1 MKIPLPNRHI
11 NDPGLNK
18 FVNDNF
24 KDSTTSGKIEKI
36 DLPKTIKPSKIKPSK
51 KK

>member
-11 NDPGLNK
+11 KDPGLNK
-18 FVNDNF
+18 FVNSMN
-24 KDSTTSGKIEKI
+24 DSTSGKISKI